1 MSVDECAWCSAEIT
15 GESVRFK
22 NLVFCSA
29 ECCEEYQEDLAS
41 DDEPDPGDLEGE
53 LSDEDLEDYDFDDDD
68 DDDGELD
75 DDLLDDDSL
84 AYEDY

>member
-1 MSVDECAWCSAEIT
+1 MSVDECAWCSEEIT

-29 ECCEEYQEDLAS
+29 ECCEEYQEDLAR
-41 DDEPDPGDLEGE
+41 DDEPEPGDLDDD

-68 DDDGELD
+68 DEDLD
-75 DDLLDDDSL
+75 DDLLDGDDDVD
-84 AYEDY
+84 YEDY